1 MSGPHSA
8 VFKQPGFV
16 IIAAC
21 TPDSWRPP
29 ALDRPAACC
38 RLRRPRRP
46 AAAKGDAVG
55 HGARCILDGAAERQR
70 TMLKP
75 VCKENKILQYT
86 SQQKLSLSKMTDMSR
101 MHKHH
106 AVSDDRYACKHTYGS
121 RRRSAQ

>member
-1 MSGPHSA
+1 
-8 VFKQPGFV
+8 
-16 IIAAC
+16 
-21 TPDSWRPP
+21 
-29 ALDRPAACC
+29 
-38 RLRRPRRP
+38 
-46 AAAKGDAVG
+46 
-55 HGARCILDGAAERQR
+55 
-70 TMLKP
+70 MLKP